1 MKEASKQM
9 VEIPSPAFHIAG
21 EKSLTI
27 RYTLTWCE
35 SFPIAIGLLKCLREN
50 SNDFNQ
56 SNSVVKHGCL
66 LISIVQWIECMTTN
80 HKIQVRLL
88 VEVLIINI

>member
-1 MKEASKQM
+1 M
-9 VEIPSPAFHIAG
+9 VEIPSPASDIAG

-27 RYTLTWCE
+27 KHTLTWCE

-56 SNSVVKHGCL
+56 SNLVVKHGCSL
-66 LISIVQWIECMTTN
+66 ASIVQWIECMTTN

>member
-1 MKEASKQM
+1 M
-9 VEIPSPAFHIAG
+9 VETPSPAFHLAG

-27 RYTLTWCE
+27 RHTLTWCE
-35 SFPIAIGLLKCLREN
+35 SFPIAIGLLKYLRET

-56 SNSVVKHGCL
+56 SSFVVKHGH
-66 LISIVQWIECMTTN
+66 SFTPIVQWIECMTTN

-88 VEVLIINI
+88 VEVLIINN

>member
-1 MKEASKQM
+1 M
-9 VEIPSPAFHIAG
+9 VETPSPASHIAG

-27 RYTLTWCE
+27 KHTLTWCE
-35 SFPIAIGLLKCLREN
+35 GFPIAIGLLKCLREN

-56 SNSVVKHGCL
+56 SSFVVKHGYSFT
-66 LISIVQWIECMTTN
+66 SIVQWIEYVTTN

>member
-1 MKEASKQM
+1 M

-27 RYTLTWCE
+27 KHTLTWCE

-56 SNSVVKHGCL
+56 SNLVVKHGCSL
-66 LISIVQWIECMTTN
+66 ASIAQRIEHTFP
-80 HKIQVRLL
+80 KRRIQVRFLI
-88 VEVLIINI
+88 EVLY